1 MEVLFYWSQV
11 SLKGTQKE
19 SGSEVL
25 LEEEQIEERLM
36 GLLVLYCRILLRNS
50 IEHYRGVYNK
60 CYDIFKTLISVDA
73 LSLVC

>member
-11 SLKGTQKE
+11 SLQGIQKE
-19 SGSEVL
+19 NGSEVL
-25 LEEEQIEERLM
+25 LEEEQSEEKLM

-60 CYDIFKTLISVDA
+60 FYNFKPWYQ
-73 LSLVC
+73 